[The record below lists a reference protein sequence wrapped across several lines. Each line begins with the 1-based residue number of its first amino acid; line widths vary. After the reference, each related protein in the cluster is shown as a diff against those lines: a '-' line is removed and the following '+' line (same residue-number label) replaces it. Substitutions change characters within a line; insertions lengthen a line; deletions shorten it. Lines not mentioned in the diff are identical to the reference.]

1 MTHHD
6 GTANYSVKENGE
18 EKFWSSMHDVTDKQ
32 LRQDQLKIRVA
43 ECKTLIDEISDPKF
57 P

>member
-6 GTANYSVKENGE
+6 GTANYSVLENGE
-18 EKFWSSMHDVTDKQ
+18 EKFWSSNHDVCDKA
-32 LRQDQLKIRVA
+32 LRQRQIKIRVA
-43 ECKTLIDEISDPKF
+43 EVKTLIDEISDPKF

>member
-6 GTANYSVKENGE
+6 GTANYSVLENGE
-18 EKFWSSMHDVTDKQ
+18 EKFWSSNHDVCDKA
-32 LRQDQLKIRVA
+32 LRQGQIKIRVA
-43 ECKTLIDEISDPKF
+43 EVKTLIDEISDPKF